1 MEVSG
6 PPLGGLPA
14 PKGTPKSLQ
23 GRGQYEANHPKL
35 KQTRASTLELH
46 NSLPQGLW
54 SSTQCSRT
62 GFLQSSAH
70 VHEIA
75 LELLQIY
82 TDIYIYIYTR
92 SSCALR
98 AHSDRRGP
106 VGHAPWIRTRK
117 RNRWMR
123 RIRRQIKIH
132 KTRKEGGGDA
142 GSGPPETQKTWPEWW
157 SRNPQISSNGPEKS
171 LVFEVEGSGS
181 VWQFSWCSTDS
192 PKGKRKSQGR
202 SRYSGIAQPSPEPSG
217 AYRPS

>member
-1 MEVSG
+1 MGGGVIVFACL
-6 PPLGGLPA
+6 PPRSPL
-14 PKGTPKSLQ
+14 
-23 GRGQYEANHPKL
+23 
-35 KQTRASTLELH
+35 
-46 NSLPQGLW
+46 
-54 SSTQCSRT
+54 
-62 GFLQSSAH
+62 
-70 VHEIA
+70 
-75 LELLQIY
+75 IY
-82 TDIYIYIYTR
+82 IYIYIYIYTR

-181 VWQFSWCSTDS
+181 VVLHQSRVGFGQR
-192 PKGKRKSQGR
+192 PKGPHVPLSLSLSLNR
-202 SRYSGIAQPSPEPSG
+202 E
-217 AYRPS
+217 